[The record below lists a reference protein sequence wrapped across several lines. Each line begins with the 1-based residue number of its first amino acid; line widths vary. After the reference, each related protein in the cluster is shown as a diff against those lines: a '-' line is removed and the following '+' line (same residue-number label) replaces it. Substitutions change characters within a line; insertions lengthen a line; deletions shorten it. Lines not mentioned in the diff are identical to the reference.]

1 MYILILIFLLI
12 LLNGY
17 FSATEIALV
26 SVKKF
31 KIQEEA
37 DAGNKKANQIL
48 NYLKNPDEYL
58 STIQVGLTLIGLIE
72 GLYGGEVFQKFLEPK
87 FTALGM
93 PVFTAHL
100 CSILVGI
107 GFITYITIIIGELLP
122 KSLALKKPQTLAL
135 RIVPSFQVF
144 TFLAFPFVKILTGS
158 TRFLLKLLRAG
169 KQENQTLTDADLK
182 SLLSLAY
189 RQGTLEKD
197 ELKLHENIFSFYDLK
212 VESIMTPLQ
221 EVVLIR
227 LEAPPDK
234 TEELIR
240 THSHNYFPVVEKN
253 NLIVGYL
260 CAREF
265 YKDRNKTIR
274 EHTMNACTITKDKK
288 ASEVLHAFK
297 TVNKNFGIVVNER
310 GELDGLVTMHD
321 IGESIIGNFS

>member
-48 NYLKNPDEYL
+48 DYLKNPDEYL

-100 CSILVGI
+100 CSILIGI

-122 KSLALKKPQTLAL
+122 KSLALLKPQSLAL
-135 RIVPSFQVF
+135 RIVPSFRVF

-158 TRFLLKLLRAG
+158 TRFLLKLIRSG
-169 KQENQTLTDADLK
+169 KQENQNLTDADLK

-212 VESIMTPLQ
+212 VESIMTPVQ
-221 EVVLIR
+221 EIVVIR
-227 LEAPPDK
+227 LDAPPDK

-240 THSHNYFPVVEKN
+240 NHAHNYFPVVEN
-253 NLIVGYL
+253 NNVIVGYL

-274 EHTMNACTITKDKK
+274 EQTMKACMITKDKK